1 MNNSSMTICAQSKPA
16 QPMVLRFQALLG
28 PLAGLGLLLCATVP
42 QSSNAKAIQADVA
55 DLSDIRFH
63 REIRI
68 LVLNSTAHNPTPD
81 LTEFRDLLNKF
92 NDEQFLIPQWVQV
105 ERRQDLIPM
114 LMAGQGD
121 LIAAPVSIEE
131 YRARGAAYSTTI
143 TQLHEALIV
152 RRNERISSFNDLN
165 GRRLAIRERS
175 GFWQQL
181 HRLRERLPE
190 LEVQIIPQ
198 KMSIQEVLNNVQNM
212 HFDVALIETKTQTDV
227 DQQWPKLRILDDLK
241 GTASLAFGL
250 HPGAV
255 ELKSALDD
263 FLSREQFA
271 KQSLYQSRKD
281 FPAIKDRRVLR
292 VLTHNNA
299 TDYFIWRGRPLGF
312 EYRLLAK
319 FAEAYDLSLKILIPE
334 SQDQFIPSLLAGDAD
349 IIAASMV
356 IRPHLKAQGIAFTK
370 AYRHHQGVIVG
381 NIKEPDLHSLE
392 DLTGR
397 TLTAHPGSI
406 DWQLLSQAK
415 DKGVDL
421 KLFAPDQA
429 LDSEEL
435 INRVAS
441 GLYDL
446 TVVEERKLNAV
457 LTKRQ
462 DIRAIYTM
470 PESAEIG
477 WAVREEN
484 TQLLAALNQYIE
496 SQTSGLFFNM
506 LHTRYFEKPRP
517 SRLLKAQRNNLLKG
531 PQISPYDDLVRSE
544 AAKYGFDWPLIV
556 ALMYRESR
564 FDPNVES
571 WAGAQGL
578 MQVLPV
584 TAKRFGI
591 ENLQDPK
598 NSITAGIRMLDW
610 LYRRL
615 DDSLAVTERT
625 WFALASYNAGLG
637 HLLDARILA
646 KELKLDPNR
655 WFDNVEIAMK
665 ALSKPKYYRKA
676 KHGYVRGIEPVTY
689 VRDIRDLYNIYR
701 SFPRE

>member
-1 MNNSSMTICAQSKPA
+1 MNNSPMTICPQSKPA
-16 QPMVLRFQALLG
+16 QPLVRCYQAILG
-28 PLAGLGLLLCATVP
+28 TLAGLGLLLCTNAL
-42 QSSNAKAIQADVA
+42 QSSGAQASQVDFA
-55 DLSDIRFH
+55 DLDDIRFR
-63 REIRI
+63 REVRI
-68 LVLNSTAHNPTPD
+68 LVLNSTEHSPSAD

-92 NDEQFLIPQWVQV
+92 NDEQFLIPKWVQV
-105 ERRQDLIPM
+105 ERRQDLVPM

-121 LIAAPVSIEE
+121 LIAAQLSIEE

-143 TQLHEALIV
+143 SQLHEALIV

-181 HRLRERLPE
+181 HRLRERLPD

-198 KMSIQEVLNNVQNM
+198 KMPIDEVLNNVQNL
-212 HFDVALIETKTQTDV
+212 HFDVALIDTKSLTDI
-227 DQQWPKLRILDDLK
+227 DQQWPKVRILDDLK
-241 GTASLAFGL
+241 GTASLAYGL
-250 HPGAV
+250 HPDAV

-281 FPAIKDRRVLR
+281 FPAIKERRVLR

-334 SQDQFIPSLLAGDAD
+334 SQDQFIPSLLAGKAD

-356 IRPHLKAQGIAFTK
+356 IQPHLKARGIAFTQT
-370 AYRHHQGVIVG
+370 YRQHQGVIVG
-381 NIKEPDLHSLE
+381 NADEPDIKSLE
-392 DLTGR
+392 DLKGR
-397 TLTAHPGSI
+397 TLTAHPHSI
-406 DWQLLSQAK
+406 DWEILSQAK
-415 DKGVDL
+415 DTGIDL
-421 KLFAPDQA
+421 KLFAPDRA

-435 INRVAS
+435 IDRVAS

-446 TVVEERKLNAV
+446 TVVEQRKLTAV

-477 WAVREEN
+477 WAVREGN

-496 SQTSGLFFNM
+496 SNTNGLFFNM
-506 LHTRYFEKPRP
+506 LHNRYFEKPRP

-531 PQISPYDDLVRSE
+531 PQISPYDDLVRHE

-564 FDPNVES
+564 FDPDVES

-584 TAKRFGI
+584 TAERFGI
-591 ENLQDPK
+591 DNLQDPK

-615 DDSLAVTERT
+615 DDSLPVTERT

-646 KELKLDPNR
+646 EELRLDPNR
-655 WFDNVEIAMK
+655 WFDNVEVAMK
-665 ALSKPKYYRKA
+665 ALSKPEYYRKA